1 MKRFALMLLLL
12 LGAAS
17 AGAQVRFSTRST
29 DAVRRMAIEQQK
41 LVFIDLYATW
51 CPPCQMMER
60 EVFSRSDVGE
70 FMASRFVCAKYD
82 VDKKTGRELL
92 KRYGSRSVPLYLVF
106 DTEGELLGRIRGAA
120 PAEEFMAEIEHILNA
135 RRPKEQ

>member
-82 VDKKTGRELL
+82 VDKTTGRELL

-106 DTEGELLGRIRGAA
+106 DTEGELLGRTRGAP
-120 PAEEFMAEIEHILNA
+120 PAGEVRGETERTHTPG
-135 RRPKEQ
+135 RPKEQ

>member
-70 FMASRFVCAKYD
+70 FMANRFVCAKYD
-82 VDKKTGRELL
+82 VDKTTGRELL

-120 PAEEFMAEIEHILNA
+120 PAEEFMAEIERILNA

>member
-1 MKRFALMLLLL
+1 
-12 LGAAS
+12 
-17 AGAQVRFSTRST
+17 
-29 DAVRRMAIEQQK
+29 MAIEQQK

-51 CPPCQMMER
+51 CPPCRMMER

-82 VDKKTGRELL
+82 VDKTTGRELL
-92 KRYGSRSVPLYLVF
+92 KRYGSRAVPLYLVF

-120 PAEEFMAEIEHILNA
+120 PTEEFMAEIERILNA

>member
-82 VDKKTGRELL
+82 VDKTTGRELL

-120 PAEEFMAEIEHILNA
+120 PAEEFMAVIERILNA